1 MYWQQPVRQ
10 QLLRLALV
18 TSPLLAIFRMTPV
31 AIFNRDEFREAIGSE
46 QYALAVTLVAGT
58 ILSLTIF
65 VLWLINI
72 WLFTKEIDKPETARA
87 EKNQLRLYIYSFL
100 GAVSF
105 LVLPLI
111 LDPIVSVKF
120 GLQRPAGLSFYPLVG
135 TLANNA
141 VILLILNLVLTRDN
155 ESRLALSNMQL
166 EVSNLM
172 AQQAQLKHQ
181 LQPHFLFN
189 ALYTL
194 QLLIGK
200 DADQAK
206 RYLQR
211 LSGFLRRSI
220 QYARQDTISVQEELQ
235 FCEDYLALQKVR
247 FGEGLNYT
255 VELNEQQKQGGLL
268 PIFTLQILVENAI
281 KHNAFDAENPLHIQI
296 KTHEG
301 QSLLVENNMLP
312 KKTSLADS
320 NGFGLHNLR
329 ERYQLLSPNGPRV
342 ETSQEDLT
350 FRAYVPILP
359 K

>member
-1 MYWQQPVRQ
+1 MYWQQPVRR

-18 TSPLLAIFRMTPV
+18 TSPLLAIFRMAPV
-31 AIFNRDEFREAIGSE
+31 AILTRDEFREVVSSE
-46 QYALAVTLVAGT
+46 EHALMLVLIAGT
-58 ILSLTIF
+58 VVSLTMF
-65 VLWLINI
+65 TLWLVNI
-72 WLFTKEIDKPETARA
+72 WLFTRDIDARIVRA
-87 EKNQLRLYIYSFL
+87 ERNKVQLYVYSFMISM
-100 GAVSF
+100 SF
-105 LVLPLI
+105 LLLPVI
-111 LDPIVSVKF
+111 LDPIIGAHF
-120 GLQRPAGLSFYPLVG
+120 AIRRPRDLSFYPLIG

-141 VILLILNLVLTRDN
+141 VILLIVNLVLTRHN
-155 ESRLALSNMQL
+155 ESRLTISNMQL
-166 EVSNLM
+166 EVSNLI

-200 DADQAK
+200 DAEQAK
-206 RYLQR
+206 RYLKR

-220 QYARQDTISVQEELQ
+220 QYARQDTMSVREEVQ

-255 VELNEQQKQGGLL
+255 VEINEQQKREGSL

-281 KHNAFDAENPLHIQI
+281 KHNAFDAERPLHIRI
-296 KTHEG
+296 RTHDG
-301 QSLLVENNMLP
+301 QRLQVENNMLP

-320 NGFGLHNLR
+320 NGFGLHNLK
-329 ERYQLLSPNGPRV
+329 ERYQLLSPDGPTV
-342 ETSQEDLT
+342 ETSQEDLI
-350 FRAYVPILP
+350 FRASVPILP